1 MPAYIFLCNKC
12 LLWGSGAT
20 NKIQNYSYHCYRC
33 NQKQRVM
40 HKVTGTQ
47 VRHKGPYNTRAATLL
62 VKEINAPQNFTSIT
76 KAPQVQSSSK
86 YS

>member
-1 MPAYIFLCNKC
+1 
-12 LLWGSGAT
+12 
-20 NKIQNYSYHCYRC
+20 
-33 NQKQRVM
+33 M